1 MGYLD
6 TVEWL
11 MYSQVQ
17 VSDGL
22 AFVRALEKE
31 AREHRAV
38 HHPYLHQLVSADVP
52 DIQWALTDFVFQYSA
67 YSFDFVRY
75 LTATIAQ
82 MTHDPHRKALLQNL
96 VEESG
101 KIDAENVALLASMG
115 IEPAWV
121 DGVPH
126 TELFL
131 RYLNAAG
138 VDAAYRRRNPY
149 SEAAIHWRD
158 QFFSLCF
165 RKGPAQALGAMGL
178 GTENIVKY
186 IYQQLIQAMERHL
199 DIALRDRVFFDLHAT
214 IDDQHGDTLLNITLD
229 YAASEDQREQIREG
243 MLAAL
248 NLRAAFFDA
257 LQARAM
263 AIKPV

>member
-1 MGYLD
+1 MC
-6 TVEWL
+6 
-11 MYSQVQ
+11 SQVQ

-31 AREHRAV
+31 ARQHRAV
-38 HHPYLHQLVSADVP
+38 NHPYLHQLVTGNLPDVR
-52 DIQWALTDFVFQYSA
+52 WALTDFVFQYSA
-67 YSFDFVRY
+67 YSFDFIRY

-101 KIDAENVALLASMG
+101 KIDAENMALLASMG

-121 DGVPH
+121 DGIPH

-138 VDAAYRRRNPY
+138 VDATYRRRNPY

-186 IYQQLIQAMERHL
+186 IYQQLIQAMKRHL

-214 IDDQHGDTLLNITLD
+214 LDDQHGDTLLNITMD
-229 YAASEDQREQIREG
+229 YAASEEEQKQIREG